1 MIHPVFVDHLVF
13 RVAELDRTERF
24 YTAVLG
30 HAPQKSLDSLM
41 YTVGDTLLFF
51 TLASDET
58 PYDKEQIGL
67 NHIAFGLRTI
77 EELKELQVQLHG
89 SGIAHSGIDTLIGQ
103 APCDDEIART
113 EISEYIVQ
121 IGRDE
126 DRG

>member
-89 SGIAHSGIDTLIGQ
+89 SGIAHSGIKLDHYGLKEFIWL
-103 APCDDEIART
+103 DDPDGIRVEFYLRP
-113 EISEYIVQ
+113 
-121 IGRDE
+121 R
-126 DRG
+126 